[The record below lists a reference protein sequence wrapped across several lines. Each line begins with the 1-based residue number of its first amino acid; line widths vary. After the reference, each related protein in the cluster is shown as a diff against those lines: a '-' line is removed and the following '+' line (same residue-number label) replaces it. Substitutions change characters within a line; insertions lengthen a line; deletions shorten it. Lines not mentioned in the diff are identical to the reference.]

1 MVRRKERPKTGL
13 AARAAANSELANET
27 TQGSA
32 PVETGLQTEPSPP
45 MQSPVQSKAPS
56 SANGGG
62 ETVVSFPTPST
73 AAAAHEARDE
83 LRPRRY
89 SERTFRLKP
98 EQVRGLKERREYLT
112 EAIGYPKVTMDEI
125 GRLCV
130 QHFLNVP
137 AEELLPIV
145 QQLRGTSS

>member
-13 AARAAANSELANET
+13 AARAAANSELASET
-27 TQGSA
+27 TGGSV
-32 PVETGLQTEPSPP
+32 PVESQLQTEPVP
-45 MQSPVQSKAPS
+45 PVQSSVQSDVAA
-56 SANGGG
+56 SANGDGQ
-62 ETVVSFPTPST
+62 TVVNFPSPST

-145 QQLRGTSS
+145 QQLRGSSS